1 MKKEKQKVVRKFT
14 HLSKEERF
22 TIQKMFEAGS
32 KIRAIAEVL
41 GRSPNTISRELS
53 KNQVR
58 GVYQWEKAD
67 HKAYLRRY
75 NCKRDCGVVVMD
87 RFLDTYVRQK
97 LLELW
102 SPRIISGELKREYGV
117 VVSAKAIYRYAKSR
131 SLEKYLF
138 WSWNKKKTGPKQPK
152 TPQNKDNRKYIDE
165 RPELSGVGHYEVDF
179 IVSRQSTWVLL
190 VVVDILT
197 KYTKVV
203 RLPNRK
209 RTTISRAFSE
219 IFCGIPIKSITTDN
233 DIAFQHWLELE
244 TIIQA
249 SIYFCHP
256 YHSWEKGLVE
266 NTNRWIRCFVP
277 KKKDIQLVT
286 QSEMDMIHTYVND
299 RPRAVID
306 FRKPSEYYQSMCS
319 VLIEG

>member
-1 MKKEKQKVVRKFT
+1 MKIEKQIVIRKFT

-22 TIQKMFEAGS
+22 TIQKMFAIDS
-32 KIRAIAEVL
+32 KIRTIAEVL
-41 GRSPNTISRELS
+41 GRSPNTISRELK
-53 KNQVR
+53 KNRVR
-58 GVYQWEKAD
+58 GVYDWEKAS

-75 NCKRDCGVVVMD
+75 NCKRDCGKVVMD
-87 RFLDTYVRQK
+87 RFLNNHVRQK

-102 SPRIISGELKREYGV
+102 SPRIISGELQREYGV
-117 VVSAKAIYRYAKSR
+117 TVSAKAIYKYAHLR
-131 SLEKYLF
+131 SLERCLF
-138 WSWNKKKTGPKQPK
+138 WSWNKKKTGPKQSK
-152 TPQNKDNRKYIDE
+152 TPQNKDSRKYIDD

-197 KYTKVV
+197 KYTRVV
-203 RLPNRK
+203 KLPNRK

-219 IFCGIPIKSITTDN
+219 LFCGIPVQSITTDN

-244 TIIQA
+244 DIIQA
-249 SIYFCHP
+249 PIYFCHP
-256 YHSWEKGLVE
+256 YHSWEKGSVE

-277 KKKDIQLVT
+277 KNKDISLVT
-286 QSEMDMIHTYVND
+286 QSEMDCIHTYLND

-306 FRKPSEYYQSMCS
+306 FRKSSEYYQSMCS

>member
-1 MKKEKQKVVRKFT
+1 MKNEKQKVIRNFT

-22 TIQKMFEAGS
+22 TIQKMFDTGS

-41 GRSPNTISRELS
+41 GRSPNTISRELR
-53 KNQVR
+53 KNKVR
-58 GVYQWEKAD
+58 GSYDWEKAS

-75 NCKRDCGVVVMD
+75 NCKRSCGKVVMD
-87 RFLDTYVRQK
+87 QFLDKYVRQK

-102 SPRIISGELKREYGV
+102 SPRTISGELKRSYGV
-117 VVSAKAIYRYAKSR
+117 TVSTKAIYKYVSSR
-131 SLEKYLF
+131 SLERYLF
-138 WSWNKKKTGPKQPK
+138 WSWNKKKTGPKPAK
-152 TPQNKDNRKYIDE
+152 TPQNKDNRKYIDI

-209 RTTISRAFSE
+209 RTTISRAFAD
-219 IFCGIPIKSITTDN
+219 IFNGVPVQSITTDN
-233 DIAFQHWLELE
+233 DIAFQHWSELE
-244 TIIQA
+244 AIIQA
-249 SIYFCHP
+249 PIYFCHP

-277 KKKDIQLVT
+277 KRKDMSLVT
-286 QSEMDMIHTYVND
+286 QSDLDMIHAYLND

-306 FRKPSEYYQSMCS
+306 FRKSSEYYSFMCS